1 VPETRHRWFSDRLR
15 VIVALTC
22 LALVMTLPIVESVHT
37 HKTRTTDCTI
47 CVAAHFVKAPAAAQH
62 VAISERSLE
71 ASPLLNVRHSS
82 VVLTDNVYIRP
93 PPSLA

>member
-1 VPETRHRWFSDRLR
+1 VTHTSKRWFSDRLR
-15 VIVALTC
+15 AVIALAC
-22 LALVMTLPIVESVHT
+22 LALVVTLPIVEAVHT
-37 HKTRTTDCTI
+37 HKTASRDCTI